1 MSINK
6 AVKEIKFELDEIEN
20 LFDLYKEELFE
31 LNREPN
37 QVELTAL
44 ASVLHSFYCGIEK
57 IFLIIA
63 KRIDKNIPCDINWHK
78 TLLYQMVKKKE
89 FRQAVISD
97 KTKEKLSDYLAFRH
111 LYRHSYSSRL
121 KWRELEDLVNSI
133 HHTWEKFRSEIF
145 LFIKT
150 LENKED

>member
-1 MSINK
+1 MLINK
-6 AVKEIKFELDEIEN
+6 AAKEIEFELDEIEN

-31 LNREPN
+31 LNHEPN

-57 IFLIIA
+57 IFLSIA
-63 KRIDKNIPCDINWHK
+63 KRIDKKIPHDLNWHK
-78 TLLYQMVKKKE
+78 TLLFQMMKKNE
-89 FRQAVISD
+89 FRGAVISD
-97 KTKEKLSDYLAFRH
+97 KTKEELSDYLAFRH

-121 KWRELEDLVNSI
+121 KWREMKDLVTSI
-133 HHTWEKFRSEIF
+133 QQTWKKFRSEIS
-145 LFIKT
+145 LFMKA

>member
-1 MSINK
+1 MSIK
-6 AVKEIKFELDEIEN
+6 IAVKEIKFELDEIEN

-37 QVELTAL
+37 QIEVTAL

-63 KRIDKNIPCDINWHK
+63 KRIDKNIPYDLNWHK
-78 TLLYQMVKKKE
+78 TLLFQMMGKNE
-89 FRQAVISD
+89 FRDAVISD
-97 KTKEKLSDYLAFRH
+97 KTKEELSDYLAFRH

-121 KWRELEDLVNSI
+121 KWREMEYLVTSI
-133 HHTWEKFRSEIF
+133 HRTWIKFRSEIS
-145 LFIKT
+145 LFIKA
-150 LENKED
+150 LESKE